1 MNTAF
6 IQDCADVEII
16 ERQRA
21 AIADYAREHGV
32 AIDNWVN
39 AGEFVPDSLNAGDVL
54 MVEKTFR
61 LAKDVRL
68 IALLLEKLLKS
79 GVSVCSCADGLRFDG
94 GCASSLAT
102 ARLFGAVAQIA
113 EELHSRLTKEGLQNV
128 RRAGQVLGRPRGGRN
143 KRLKL
148 TERTEEIADLL
159 ANGWSRNKIAQHL
172 HVHPATVN
180 SFIQKNPRLRE
191 RTDIRFDARE
201 ECPRRADMFEISG
214 AAGK

>member
-1 MNTAF
+1 MKNKRSTVLNKNCILNEGKRRDGMNTAF

-21 AIADYAREHGV
+21 AIADYALEHGV

-94 GCASSLAT
+94 GCASSAAT

-128 RRAGQVLGRPRGGRN
+128 RRAGQVLGRPRGGCN

-159 ANGWSRNKIAQHL
+159 ANGWSRNKIAQRL

-191 RTDIRFDARE
+191 QIDV
-201 ECPRRADMFEISG
+201 
-214 AAGK
+214 